1 MEGSM
6 NTAKVSAALNT
17 LSLGIAELAE
27 ALSDGTEPV
36 LAAPGAELDHLRVP
50 GGFVAEDMGTGW
62 SQGPQTPY
70 EDLPLPA
77 ETPGLGR
84 CPSHNLAWSVK
95 AAGVSKMG
103 KPYSAFF
110 HCDGKEPDGSFCPRK
125 PVKAWADAHPIAA

>member
-6 NTAKVSAALNT
+6 NTAKVTAALNT

-36 LAAPGAELDHLRVP
+36 LAAPVASRSRLPLS
-50 GGFVAEDMGTGW
+50 AEDTEDF
-62 SQGPQTPY
+62 PPNEY
-70 EDLPLPA
+70 EALPLPA

-103 KPYSAFF
+103 KPYNAFF

>member
-1 MEGSM
+1 M
-6 NTAKVSAALNT
+6 NTAKIATALNT
-17 LSLGIAELAE
+17 ISVAFGELAE
-27 ALSDGTEPV
+27 ALGEAPQATRAV
-36 LAAPGAELDHLRVP
+36 LRDPGPTAAEVHEQFDDL
-50 GGFVAEDMGTGW
+50 GFPPNE
-62 SQGPQTPY
+62 Y
-70 EDLPLPA
+70 EAIPLPA

-103 KPYSAFF
+103 KPYNAFF

>member
-36 LAAPGAELDHLRVP
+36 LARP
-50 GGFVAEDMGTGW
+50 VADPRPWEVTGDF
-62 SQGPQTPY
+62 PPNEY
-70 EDLPLPA
+70 EALPLPA

-103 KPYSAFF
+103 KPYNAFF